1 MISILI
7 VDDEGPIRDWIAYCI
22 EQEHNLDFNLVAT
35 ARNGIEGVSL
45 AQEHHPDLV
54 ITDIMM
60 PGMDG
65 LEMMKTIL
73 KTLPYTNFII
83 LSNYAE
89 FSYAR
94 TALAYGAKHYLLK
107 SELRASDLVATIKTI
122 HQAKIDLLSGKM
134 TDMYAN
140 GFLDIYDIYQKA
152 EDLEFARSFMLRH
165 GMKDNMAYCV
175 LSLMETNLFAQ
186 RQLIDTLLEQLQIR
200 FSLAALQKHTI
211 LLIIQEHSCS
221 DLMNKAHQFGQLMCE
236 TSAQH
241 VGIGHI
247 QNNLKAILKA
257 VNEAEQLV
265 LARFFYPD
273 TKLLTT
279 PFFHSFPALDRQHL
293 WKTSLEVFD
302 ALQIHDCHKT
312 LQILNP
318 WLQSFSRVRLEDIQW
333 AKETCLRM
341 VFTLEERVSHT
352 VSKEEKSI
360 IDEIDEP
367 QNFGQCKRRIL
378 HSLKSLDEHLSDTYT
393 ERIHKARNYIHEH
406 FQNQISLV
414 EVADHVGLSSEYFSR
429 LFKDKS
435 GENFTVYLMMLRLQE
450 AHKRLKETQDK
461 ISDIARDVGYASPSY
476 FTKLYKKYMGV
487 NPEDV
492 RKKQEMSK

>member
-1 MISILI
+1 
-7 VDDEGPIRDWIAYCI
+7 
-22 EQEHNLDFNLVAT
+22 
-35 ARNGIEGVSL
+35 
-45 AQEHHPDLV
+45 
-54 ITDIMM
+54 
-60 PGMDG
+60 
-65 LEMMKTIL
+65 
-73 KTLPYTNFII
+73 
-83 LSNYAE
+83 
-89 FSYAR
+89 
-94 TALAYGAKHYLLK
+94 
-107 SELRASDLVATIKTI
+107 
-122 HQAKIDLLSGKM
+122 
-134 TDMYAN
+134 
-140 GFLDIYDIYQKA
+140 
-152 EDLEFARSFMLRH
+152 
-165 GMKDNMAYCV
+165 
-175 LSLMETNLFAQ
+175 
-186 RQLIDTLLEQLQIR
+186 
-200 FSLAALQKHTI
+200 
-211 LLIIQEHSCS
+211 
-221 DLMNKAHQFGQLMCE
+221 
-236 TSAQH
+236 
-241 VGIGHI
+241 
-247 QNNLKAILKA
+247 
-257 VNEAEQLV
+257 
-265 LARFFYPD
+265 
-273 TKLLTT
+273 
-279 PFFHSFPALDRQHL
+279 
-293 WKTSLEVFD
+293 
-302 ALQIHDCHKT
+302 
-312 LQILNP
+312 
-318 WLQSFSRVRLEDIQW
+318 
-333 AKETCLRM
+333 M